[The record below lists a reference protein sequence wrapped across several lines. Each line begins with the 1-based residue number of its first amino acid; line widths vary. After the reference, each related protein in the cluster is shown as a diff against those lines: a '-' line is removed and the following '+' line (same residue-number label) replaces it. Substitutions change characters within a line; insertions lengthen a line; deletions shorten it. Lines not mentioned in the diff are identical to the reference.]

1 MRTPFPYETYAED
14 KTFYG
19 RDEEIQK
26 IKTFA
31 SNHSN
36 LVLFSKRRMGKS
48 SLIKEVFRKEKD
60 TIFIYCDIYD
70 IASERDFANILLS
83 GLSNSLKGDIK
94 SVAKK
99 LGTLFK
105 RVVPEFSINPQS
117 GAISIKPATK
127 ALDFDEILEEFFSS
141 IYKLSEDNN
150 IVIAIDEFQQVST
163 IANAKIDAKL
173 RKYMQENKNISYVF
187 LGSKRHMLNNLFEY
201 GSPLFEMATPFLL
214 MPLKVEDI
222 YSYSSKYLKISID
235 TVKYMYELADAET
248 RLMQHI
254 CNILYLVHEKT
265 EIDKEHVDEALVEI
279 LNSKSHSFKVI
290 FDTFSQ
296 QQKKAFKAIAR
307 GKRNVYSKDTLDSFD
322 ISKPTMKGS
331 LEQLFKRE
339 IIDKEDD
346 VWFIPDRALELWG
359 RGLN

>member
-1 MRTPFPYETYAED
+1 MKNGWVSEWEW
-14 KTFYG
+14 
-19 RDEEIQK
+19 
-26 IKTFA
+26 
-31 SNHSN
+31 
-36 LVLFSKRRMGKS
+36 
-48 SLIKEVFRKEKD
+48 RKQ
-60 TIFIYCDIYD
+60 
-70 IASERDFANILLS
+70 
-83 GLSNSLKGDIK
+83 
-94 SVAKK
+94 

-265 EIDKEHVDEALVEI
+265 EID
-279 LNSKSHSFKVI
+279 
-290 FDTFSQ
+290 
-296 QQKKAFKAIAR
+296 
-307 GKRNVYSKDTLDSFD
+307 
-322 ISKPTMKGS
+322 
-331 LEQLFKRE
+331 
-339 IIDKEDD
+339 
-346 VWFIPDRALELWG
+346 ELQPWVSIHK
-359 RGLN
+359 L